1 MSGELDDGVGASG
14 IGDLTTWPTAV
25 AARVNRALDEWE
37 EGAKVSRLWAGD
49 SSLWT
54 GSDEAQ
60 WLGWLRILD
69 ERRGHVELETVS
81 AVAVGGAFDDVLV
94 LGMGG
99 SSLCPEV
106 LGLSF
111 GHLSGAPRLHVLDST
126 DPSQIRSCAERLD
139 LDRTLFIVSSKSG
152 TTLESSILM
161 RFFLDRVSASAPPGT
176 AGKHFL
182 AVTDPGSDLERFAI
196 DQKFRKVFHG
206 VPSIGGRFS
215 ALSHFGMVPA
225 SAMGI
230 DVGRLMARAEEMRVR
245 CTDGVPVRQNPGAML
260 GLALGAAAQAGRDK
274 MTFVASPGLRSLGTW
289 VEQLVA
295 ESTGKGGQGIIPIDG
310 EALATPDA
318 YGDDRLFVYVR
329 DEIAPDA
336 AQDEAYSRLAQAGF
350 PVLSMSLRDRYD
362 LGGEFFRWEFAT
374 AVAGALLQVNPFDQP
389 DVEASKVA
397 TRRLTSAYETAGQLP
412 EELPVCVDVAAGL
425 SVFADDPNAA
435 AVGADGHDR
444 RAHLADVIG
453 AHCGRVDRGDYFAI
467 LAYLQMSDA
476 HAAVLQELR
485 HLVRDATGSATC
497 LQFGPRF
504 LHSTGQA
511 YKGGPNSG
519 VFLQVTCDDPEDV
532 EVPGQQYT
540 FGIVKDAQ
548 ARGDLAVLGDRRRR
562 AIRVHIQGDV
572 RTGLERLT
580 SIVRQAVGRSE

>member
-295 ESTGKGGQGIIPIDG
+295 ESTGKGDR
-310 EALATPDA
+310 ALFQSM
-318 YGDDRLFVYVR
+318 GKR
-329 DEIAPDA
+329 
-336 AQDEAYSRLAQAGF
+336 SRHPMPTVTTVSSSTCG
-350 PVLSMSLRDRYD
+350 
-362 LGGEFFRWEFAT
+362 
-374 AVAGALLQVNPFDQP
+374 
-389 DVEASKVA
+389 
-397 TRRLTSAYETAGQLP
+397 TR
-412 EELPVCVDVAAGL
+412 
-425 SVFADDPNAA
+425 
-435 AVGADGHDR
+435 
-444 RAHLADVIG
+444 
-453 AHCGRVDRGDYFAI
+453 
-467 LAYLQMSDA
+467 
-476 HAAVLQELR
+476 
-485 HLVRDATGSATC
+485 
-497 LQFGPRF
+497 
-504 LHSTGQA
+504 
-511 YKGGPNSG
+511 
-519 VFLQVTCDDPEDV
+519 
-532 EVPGQQYT
+532 
-540 FGIVKDAQ
+540 
-548 ARGDLAVLGDRRRR
+548 
-562 AIRVHIQGDV
+562 
-572 RTGLERLT
+572 
-580 SIVRQAVGRSE
+580 